1 MAGLVGLINSNG
13 GTVTTGIPFS
23 SLFGALCVLLIGI
36 TGTMT
41 GYMCLV
47 HDYGH
52 QYLTGFLLVFIQTA
66 FIGYM
71 TDIVNIGKIA
81 ATGMGFIPAGTFCCS
96 C

>member
-1 MAGLVGLINSNG
+1 LAGLVGLINSNG

-52 QYLTGFLLVFIQTA
+52 LYLTGFLLVFIQTA

-81 ATGMGFIPAGTFCCS
+81 ATGMGFIPAGTFSCS